1 MKILTHATVF
11 TGEALHQD
19 CSVAIADGRIRA
31 LALDGEPVP
40 VDGEEVDLE
49 GRRLAPGF
57 IDLQVNGGGGVLFND
72 SPTLTALRRIG
83 DAHSAAGT
91 TAFLP
96 TLISDDNDLMR
107 AAVATVRRAIDSNV
121 PGVLGV
127 HFEGPCLNPNRHGA
141 HDLGKLRP
149 IDDEALKIMT
159 SLGRDAVTLVTLAPE
174 CASPTI
180 IRRLCAAGVVVF
192 AGHTE
197 ADYEQCRAA
206 VNAGVRGFT
215 HLFNAMPPMLSR
227 APGVVGAAIALD
239 ETVISAIADG
249 HHVHPASLR
258 AAVRAKGRDKTLLIT
273 DAMPTL
279 GAACT
284 EFVLG
289 GERVVLKDGVLRNES
304 GSLAGSHLGMGDA
317 VRNIAEFAGLHWT
330 DAVRMAT
337 ANPARVV
344 GVDGARGFVGAGY
357 RADLVEFDEE
367 LRPHRIWLGGEPR
380 TPVSAE
386 ASHPP
391 EGRRVTPGECSN
403 GAQEGVDANTY
414 SEEDRL

>member
-11 TGEALHQD
+11 TGEALHEN
-19 CSVAIADGRIRA
+19 CSVVIADGRIRA
-31 LALDGEPVP
+31 LALDGNPAF
-40 VDGEEVDLE
+40 DHGEEVDLE

-57 IDLQVNGGGGVLFND
+57 IDLQVNGGGGALFNE
-72 SPTLTALRRIG
+72 SPTVRALRLIG
-83 DAHSAAGT
+83 DAHLEAGT

-96 TLISDDNDLMR
+96 TLISDDNDVMR

-121 PGVLGV
+121 PGVLGI
-127 HFEGPCLNPNRHGA
+127 HLEGPCLNPNRHGA
-141 HDLGKLRP
+141 HDLDKLRP
-149 IDDEALKIMT
+149 IDEEVFEIMT

-174 CASPTI
+174 CAPPAV
-180 IRRLCAAGVVVF
+180 IRRLRAAGVVVF
-192 AGHTE
+192 AGHSE
-197 ADYEQCRAA
+197 ADYEQCRRA

-227 APGVVGAAIALD
+227 APGIVGAAIALD
-239 ETVISAIADG
+239 EPVISVIADG

-258 AAVRAKGRDKTLLIT
+258 VAVRAKGRDKTVLIT

-279 GAACT
+279 GSACT

-289 GERVVLKDGVLRNES
+289 GERVLLKDGALRNES

-317 VRNIAEFAGLHWT
+317 VRNITQFAGLHWT
-330 DAVRMAT
+330 DAARMAT

-344 GVDGARGFVGAGY
+344 GVDGTRGFVLPGY

-367 LRPHRIWLGGEPR
+367 LRLHRIWLGGEPR
-380 TPVSAE
+380 TPASAE
-386 ASHPP
+386 L
-391 EGRRVTPGECSN
+391 GRPSATGTT
-403 GAQEGVDANTY
+403 GHA
-414 SEEDRL
+414 